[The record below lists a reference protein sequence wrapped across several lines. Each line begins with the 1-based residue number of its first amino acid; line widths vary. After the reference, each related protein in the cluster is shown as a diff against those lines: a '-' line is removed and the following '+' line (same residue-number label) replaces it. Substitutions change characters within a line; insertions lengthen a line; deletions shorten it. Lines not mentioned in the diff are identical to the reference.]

1 MYDQTYDK
9 FLSLLK
15 GIRYVIPVK
24 MSYSAM
30 SGPYLVLFTWNENNC
45 EINEAAKVLAV
56 LQNCTPHAVDTL
68 NPRPKT

>member
-1 MYDQTYDK
+1 MYNQTYDK

-24 MSYSAM
+24 MSYSVM
-30 SGPYLVLFTWNENNC
+30 SGPYLVLFTLNENNC

-56 LQNCTPHAVDTL
+56 L
-68 NPRPKT
+68 